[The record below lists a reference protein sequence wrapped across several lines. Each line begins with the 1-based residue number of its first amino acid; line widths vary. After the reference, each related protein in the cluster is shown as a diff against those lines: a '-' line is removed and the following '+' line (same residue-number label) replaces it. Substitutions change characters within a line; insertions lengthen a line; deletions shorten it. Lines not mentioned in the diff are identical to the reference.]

1 MGRHIVANRDIEV
14 GEVLFHESPIV
25 TYYMAFDP
33 ETLGT
38 FIYYVCTQG
47 FFDPLPKYAYITE
60 NKQLTPP
67 PLKVPM

>member
-38 FIYYVCTQG
+38 FIYYVSTFLG
-47 FFDPLPKYAYITE
+47 YFGPLPK
-60 NKQLTPP
+60 
-67 PLKVPM
+67 

>member
-38 FIYYVCTQG
+38 FIYYVSKLLG
-47 FFDPLPKYAYITE
+47 FFDPLPKHAFSSE
-60 NKQLTPP
+60 N
-67 PLKVPM
+67 M

>member
-33 ETLGT
+33 EMLGT
-38 FIYYVCTQG
+38 FIYYVSTFLG
-47 FFDPLPKYAYITE
+47 FFYPLPKYAFDTE
-60 NKQLTPP
+60 NTPP
-67 PLKVPM
+67 PLQVLM

>member
-38 FIYYVCTQG
+38 FIYYVSTFLG
-47 FFDPLPKYAYITE
+47 FFDLQHKYGTFLHSLMSGLP
-60 NKQLTPP
+60 QLAC
-67 PLKVPM
+67 

>member
-38 FIYYVCTQG
+38 FIFYVSIFLG
-47 FFDPLPKYAYITE
+47 YFGPLPKHTE
-60 NKQLTPP
+60 PNVAIVSK
-67 PLKVPM
+67 

>member
-33 ETLGT
+33 DMLGT
-38 FIYYVCTQG
+38 FIYYVSTFLG
-47 FFDPLPKYAYITE
+47 FFDPLPKYAFSTE
-60 NKQLTPP
+60 IMLQQK
-67 PLKVPM
+67 

>member
-38 FIYYVCTQG
+38 FIHYVCTFLG
-47 FFDPLPKYAYITE
+47 FFDPLQKNAFSTE
-60 NKQLTPP
+60 NKLTPP
-67 PLKVPM
+67 PPYKC